1 MLLVMTILQ
10 RARVSV
16 YVYFLLCG
24 SAVTV
29 WATHIPEVEKLFG
42 ISHAQIGILILLV
55 GAGAL
60 ASMQFVGSMVD
71 KHGSAK
77 TLTITSIALGLALCL
92 PGFSPNYLTLAITL
106 FVLGGTIGAIDI
118 AMNAQALLVERA
130 YGRPIFSS
138 FHAMWSIGGVLGTA
152 VAGTA
157 LAMKF
162 AMALTM
168 STWGIVTLAIGLI
181 FSKSLLPQENI
192 QHTVAGKKIKQRSR
206 ELYFVIFIGCVSA
219 AGAIIEG
226 VGIDW
231 SSLYTVDKFDVDVAT
246 AGISIGAFA
255 ASMAIIRFVADKVVA
270 KYGRIFVIRNGALL
284 SALGIG
290 IALISP
296 TIELGW
302 VGWSIAGIGVSA
314 VVPQCMA
321 FGSDIGTTEHQ
332 GRNLAKVVGLTYAGV
347 LGGPAIIG
355 FIGSAVGLQ
364 SALTF
369 GIALAVFVA
378 IGSIFMSRGKAKYD
392 KTF

>member
-24 SAVTV
+24 AAVTV
-29 WATHIPEVEKLFG
+29 WATHIPVVEKLLG
-42 ISHAQIGILILLV
+42 ISHAQVGILILLV

-77 TLTITSIALGLALCL
+77 ALVFTSSALGLALCL
-92 PGFSPNYLTLAITL
+92 PGFAISYLTLAIAL
-106 FVLGGTIGAIDI
+106 FVLGATIGAIDI
-118 AMNAQALLVERA
+118 AMNAHALQVERA

-138 FHAMWSIGGVLGTA
+138 FHAMWSVGGVLGTA
-152 VAGTA
+152 IAGGA
-157 LAMKF
+157 LAINTPMW
-162 AMALTM
+162 LTM
-168 STWGIVTLAIGLI
+168 SAWGLVSLATGLI
-181 FSKSLLPQENI
+181 FSKELLPREDLEK
-192 QHTVAGKKIKQRSR
+192 TASEAKSKQKPS
-206 ELYFVIFIGCVSA
+206 EFYFVIFIGCISA

-231 SSLYTVDKFDVDVAT
+231 SALYSVEKFNVSVAT

-255 ASMAIIRFVADKVVA
+255 ASMAVIRLVADKVVA
-270 KYGRIFVIRNGALL
+270 KFGRIFVIRNGALL
-284 SALGIG
+284 SGLGIA
-290 IALISP
+290 IALLSSTVEI
-296 TIELGW
+296 GW
-302 VGWSIAGIGVSA
+302 FGWCVAGIGVSA

-321 FGSDIGTTEHQ
+321 FGSDIGSAEHQ

-378 IGSIFMSRGKAKYD
+378 IGSIFMSRGKTKYG
-392 KTF
+392 KAI